1 MVCVRPLRRTPALAA
16 PAGCTARPAHRPSH
30 ALSLAAE
37 CGSPSRFR
45 QAAARSEELVP
56 QHQGRSR
63 CRSTHCAGR
72 APSSGG
78 AAVRG
83 HKYERHLVQPA
94 GRRPAT
100 KRAVSQEAVWQV
112 ETTMDDEEHFA
123 ASADRDRISG
133 AKLSSSSKLEARCPP
148 AAGGSVNRILCLARR
163 KRLKGKSL
171 AVEGGMI
178 STATRRYRSFFLGH
192 FSTGRLRTGK
202 R

>member
-94 GRRPAT
+94 GGRQQSGPSHRKPSGKLKRRWMT
-100 KRAVSQEAVWQV
+100 KKTLRHRPTEIGS
-112 ETTMDDEEHFA
+112 
-123 ASADRDRISG
+123 ISG
-133 AKLSSSSKLEARCPP
+133 ANLRSSSFFVARCPP

-163 KRLKGKSL
+163 KRQKVKAWLLRDDLHSN
-171 AVEGGMI
+171 
-178 STATRRYRSFFLGH
+178 T
-192 FSTGRLRTGK
+192 TG
-202 R
+202 